1 MERSILGGLFGI
13 FNLIFM
19 LAMFCVSIYTFI
31 LFVKLA
37 RRGIEALDIYINEKN
52 KNTENFK

>member
-1 MERSILGGLFGI
+1 MGIGILGGLFGI
-13 FNLIFM
+13 VNLIFM
-19 LAMFCVSIYTFI
+19 LSMFGVSIYAFI

-37 RRGIEALDIYINEKN
+37 HRGIEALEIYINEKN

>member
-1 MERSILGGLFGI
+1 MEMSILGGLFGI
-13 FNLIFM
+13 VNLIFLLSM
-19 LAMFCVSIYTFI
+19 LGVSIYAFI